1 MSSGGAAGW
10 GGGLA
15 LLLRVHDLDFQR
27 IQITVR
33 HGKGGKDRRMRLPA
47 RIAEKLQCHLE
58 EVRR

>member
-1 MSSGGAAGW
+1 M
-10 GGGLA
+10 
-15 LLLRVHDLDFQR
+15 
-27 IQITVR
+27 QITVR